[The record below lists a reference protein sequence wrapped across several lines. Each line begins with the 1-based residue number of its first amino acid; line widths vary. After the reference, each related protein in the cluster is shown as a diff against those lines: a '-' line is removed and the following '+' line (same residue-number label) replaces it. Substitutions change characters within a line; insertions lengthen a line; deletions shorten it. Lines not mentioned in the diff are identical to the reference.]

1 LGNLKR
7 QPRLSDPKFPNYSI
21 NLMAH
26 LTPTPALE
34 PGQDKTM
41 ILNMGPQHPST
52 HGVLR
57 VLLEIDGE
65 TVVRMM
71 PDIGFLHTGIE
82 KTCEAKFYQQ
92 VVPLTDRIDYL
103 CPMTNN
109 LCYVLAVEKLLGLEI
124 PPRAQWLRVMM
135 NELTRINSHLV
146 WLGTHA
152 MDIGAMTVFLYCF
165 REREDILRLFEAI
178 SGQRMMT
185 SYFRIGGVAL
195 DPPLGFF
202 DRLRKF
208 ADRFPS
214 RVDEYEGL
222 LTGNPIWQMR
232 TKGVAKISA
241 EDAIALGAS
250 GPTLRGS
257 GVDIDLR
264 RDAPYTGYENFK
276 FNVPLGKEGDV
287 FDRYMCRVRELRESI
302 GIVKQALDGIPEGPF
317 KANAPKVVLPDR
329 EKMKTQM
336 EALIYH
342 FKIITEGFEVPEGE
356 VYQAIESPR
365 GEMGYY
371 VVSDGGP
378 KPYRV
383 HMRSACLANMQTLP
397 TMCEGRLIADVVAAI
412 GSIDIVLGEID
423 R

>member
-1 LGNLKR
+1 
-7 QPRLSDPKFPNYSI
+7 
-21 NLMAH
+21 
-26 LTPTPALE
+26 
-34 PGQDKTM
+34 M

-65 TVVRMM
+65 TVVRLM
-71 PDIGFLHTGIE
+71 PDIGYLHTGIE

-124 PPRAQWLRVMM
+124 PPKAQWLRVLL

-152 MDIGAMTVFLYCF
+152 MDIGALTVFLYCF
-165 REREDILRLFEAI
+165 REREEVLKMFEMV

-195 DPPLGFF
+195 EPPLGFF
-202 DRLRKF
+202 DRVREF

-214 RVDEYEGL
+214 RVDEYENL

-232 TKGVAKISA
+232 TKGIATISA
-241 EDAIALGAS
+241 DDAMALSAT
-250 GPTLRGS
+250 GPTLRAS
-257 GVDIDLR
+257 GVDLDLR
-264 RDAPYTGYENFK
+264 RDAPYSSYDKFK
-276 FNVPLGKEGDV
+276 FQVPLGKNGDV
-287 FDRYMCRVRELRESI
+287 FDRYLCRVQELRESI
-302 GIVKQALDGIPEGPF
+302 SMVKQALDGMPEGPT
-317 KANAPKVVLPDR
+317 KADAPKVVLPDR

-342 FKIITEGFEVPEGE
+342 FKIITEGFAVPPGE
-356 VYQAIESPR
+356 VYQGVESPR

-371 VVSDGGP
+371 VVSDGTA

-383 HMRSACLANMQTLP
+383 HMRAACFANLQTLP
-397 TMCEGRLIADVVAAI
+397 KLCEGRLLADVVAAI

>member
-1 LGNLKR
+1 V
-7 QPRLSDPKFPNYSI
+7 
-21 NLMAH
+21 
-26 LTPTPALE
+26 LE

-124 PPRAQWLRVMM
+124 PPRAQWIRVMM

-185 SYFRIGGVAL
+185 SYFRIGGIAL
-195 DPPLGFF
+195 EPPLGFF

-208 ADRFPS
+208 ADKFPS
-214 RVDEYEGL
+214 RVDQYEGL
-222 LTGNPIWQMR
+222 LTGNPIWKMR
-232 TKGVAKISA
+232 TQGVAKITA

-264 RDAPYTGYENFK
+264 RDNPYTGYENFQFK
-276 FNVPLGKEGDV
+276 VPLGKNGDV
-287 FDRYMCRVRELRESI
+287 FDRYMCRVAELRESI
-302 GIVKQALDGIPEGPF
+302 GMVKQALDGLPSGPV

-329 EKMKTQM
+329 EKMKTEM
-336 EALIYH
+336 ESLIYH

-356 VYQAIESPR
+356 VYQAVESPR

-371 VVSDGGP
+371 VVSDGSS

-383 HMRSACLANMQTLP
+383 HMRSACLANMQLLP
-397 TMCEGRLIADVVAAI
+397 TMCEGHLIADVVAAI

>member
-1 LGNLKR
+1 
-7 QPRLSDPKFPNYSI
+7 
-21 NLMAH
+21 MAH
-26 LTPTPALE
+26 LTSTPALE

-65 TVVRMM
+65 TIVRMM

-124 PPRAQWLRVMM
+124 PPKAQWLRVMM

-195 DPPLGFF
+195 PPPLDFY
-202 DRLRKF
+202 DRVRKF
-208 ADRFPS
+208 ADRFPA
-214 RVDEYEGL
+214 RIDQYEGL
-222 LTGNPIWQMR
+222 LTGNPIWKMR
-232 TKGVAKISA
+232 TKGVARISA

-276 FNVPLGKEGDV
+276 FKVPLGKEGDV
-287 FDRYMCRVRELRESI
+287 FDRYMCRVQELRESI
-302 GIVKQALDGIPEGPF
+302 GIVRQALDGMPEGPI

-329 EKMKTQM
+329 EKMKTEM
-336 EALIYH
+336 ESLIYH
-342 FKIITEGFEVPEGE
+342 FKIITEGFQVPEGE
-356 VYQAIESPR
+356 VYQAVESPR

-371 VVSDGGP
+371 VVSDGSA

-383 HMRSACLANMQTLP
+383 HMRSACLANMQLLP
-397 TMCEGRLIADVVAAI
+397 TMCEGKLIADVVAAI

>member
-1 LGNLKR
+1 
-7 QPRLSDPKFPNYSI
+7 
-21 NLMAH
+21 MAH
-26 LTPTPALE
+26 LTPTPVLE
-34 PGQDKTM
+34 PGQDRTM

-65 TVVRMM
+65 TIVRIM
-71 PDIGFLHTGIE
+71 PDIGYLHTGIE

-103 CPMTNN
+103 CPLTNN

-124 PPRAQWLRVMM
+124 PPRAQWLRVML

-152 MDIGAMTVFLYCF
+152 MDIGALTVFLYCF
-165 REREDILRLFEAI
+165 REREDILRLFEMV

-185 SYFRIGGVAL
+185 SYFRIGGLAL
-195 DPPLGFF
+195 EPPLGFF
-202 DRLRKF
+202 EKVKDF
-208 ADRFPS
+208 VDRFPA
-214 RVDEYEGL
+214 RIDEYENL
-222 LTGNPIWQMR
+222 LTANPIWMRR
-232 TKGVAKISA
+232 TKGVATLTPD
-241 EDAIALGAS
+241 DAIALGAS
-250 GPTLRGS
+250 GPTLRAS

-264 RDAPYTGYENFK
+264 RDIPYSSYEKFQFK
-276 FNVPLGKEGDV
+276 VPTATEGDV
-287 FDRYMCRVRELRESI
+287 FARYMVRVQELRESNA
-302 GIVKQALDGIPEGPF
+302 IVKQSLEGIPGGSI
-317 KANAPKVVLPDR
+317 KADAPKVVLPDR

-342 FKIITEGFEVPEGE
+342 FKIITEGFTVPAGE
-356 VYQAIESPR
+356 VYQAVESPR

-371 VVSDGGP
+371 VVSDGTA

-383 HMRSACLANMQTLP
+383 HMRSACLANLQLLP
-397 TMCEGRLIADVVAAI
+397 KMCEGRLIADVVAAI

>member
-1 LGNLKR
+1 
-7 QPRLSDPKFPNYSI
+7 
-21 NLMAH
+21 MAH
-26 LTPTPALE
+26 LTATPVLE
-34 PGQDKTM
+34 PGQDRTM

-65 TVVRMM
+65 TVVRIM

-124 PPRAQWLRVMM
+124 PPKAQWMRVLM

-152 MDIGAMTVFLYCF
+152 LDIGAMTVFLYCF
-165 REREDILRLFEAI
+165 REREEVLKLFEAI

-185 SYFRIGGVAL
+185 SYFRIGGLAL
-195 DPPLGFF
+195 EPPLDFF
-202 DRLRKF
+202 DRVRKF
-208 ADRFPS
+208 AGYFS
-214 RVDEYEGL
+214 EKVDEYENL
-222 LTGNPIWQMR
+222 LTGNPIWMMR
-232 TKGVAKISA
+232 TKGVARITA
-241 EDAIALGAS
+241 EDAVALGAS

-264 RDAPYTGYENFK
+264 RDMPYSGYENFK
-276 FNVPLGKEGDV
+276 FTVPVRQEGDV
-287 FDRYMCRVRELRESI
+287 FARYLCRVAELRESNK
-302 GIVKQALDGIPEGPF
+302 IVAQALDGMPEGPV
-317 KANAPKVVLPDR
+317 KANAPGVVLPDR

-342 FKIITEGFEVPEGE
+342 FKIITEGFAVPAGE
-356 VYQAIESPR
+356 VYQAVESPR

-371 VVSDGGP
+371 IVSDGTA

-383 HMRSACLANMQTLP
+383 HMRAACLANLQTLP
-397 TMCEGRLIADVVAAI
+397 KMCEGGLIADVVAAI

>member
-1 LGNLKR
+1 
-7 QPRLSDPKFPNYSI
+7 
-21 NLMAH
+21 MAH
-26 LTPTPALE
+26 LNPTPVLE
-34 PGQDKTM
+34 PGQDRTM

-65 TVVRMM
+65 TVVRLM
-71 PDIGFLHTGIE
+71 PDIGYLHTGIE

-103 CPMTNN
+103 CPLTNN

-124 PPRAQWLRVMM
+124 PPKAQWLRVLL

-152 MDIGAMTVFLYCF
+152 MDIGALTVFLYCF
-165 REREDILRLFEAI
+165 REREEVLKMFEMV

-185 SYFRIGGVAL
+185 SYFRVGGIAL
-195 DPPLGFF
+195 EPPLGFF
-202 DRLRKF
+202 DRVRDF
-208 ADRFPS
+208 AGYFPE
-214 RVDEYEGL
+214 RVDEYENL
-222 LTGNPIWQMR
+222 LTGNPIWMMR
-232 TKGVAKISA
+232 TKGVAKMTP
-241 EDAIALGAS
+241 EDAIALGAT
-250 GPTLRGS
+250 GPTLRAS

-264 RDAPYTGYENFK
+264 RDMPYSSYEK
-276 FNVPLGKEGDV
+276 FQFRVPISQEGDV
-287 FDRYMCRVRELRESI
+287 FARYICRVQELREST
-302 GIVKQALDGIPEGPF
+302 GIVRQALDGMPEGPI
-317 KANAPKVVLPDR
+317 KADAPHVVLPDR

-336 EALIYH
+336 ESLIYH
-342 FKIITEGFEVPEGE
+342 FKIITEGFAVPAGE
-356 VYQAIESPR
+356 VYQAVESPR

-371 VVSDGGP
+371 IVSDGTA

-383 HMRSACLANMQTLP
+383 HMRSACFANLQTLAK
-397 TMCEGRLIADVVAAI
+397 MCEGRLLADVVAAI

>member
-1 LGNLKR
+1 
-7 QPRLSDPKFPNYSI
+7 
-21 NLMAH
+21 MAH
-26 LTPTPALE
+26 LTPTPVLE
-34 PGQDKTM
+34 PGQDRTM

-65 TVVRMM
+65 TVVRIM

-124 PPRAQWLRVMM
+124 PAKAQWMRVLM

-152 MDIGAMTVFLYCF
+152 LDIGAMTVFLYCF
-165 REREDILRLFEAI
+165 REREEVLKLFEAI

-185 SYFRIGGVAL
+185 SYFRIGGLAL
-195 DPPLGFF
+195 EPPLDFF
-202 DRLRKF
+202 DRVRKF
-208 ADRFPS
+208 AGYFPDK
-214 RVDEYEGL
+214 VDEYENL
-222 LTGNPIWQMR
+222 LTGNPIWGMR
-232 TKGVAKISA
+232 TKGVARMTA

-264 RDAPYTGYENFK
+264 RDMPYSGYENFK
-276 FNVPLGKEGDV
+276 FKVPVAQEGDV
-287 FDRYMCRVRELRESI
+287 FARYMCRVRELRESNA
-302 GIVKQALDGIPEGPF
+302 IVKQALEGMPEGPI
-317 KANAPKVVLPDR
+317 KANAPGVVLPDR

-342 FKIITEGFEVPEGE
+342 FKIITEGFAVPAGE
-356 VYQAIESPR
+356 VYQAVESPR

-371 VVSDGGP
+371 VVSDGTA

-383 HMRSACLANMQTLP
+383 HMRAACLANLQTLP
-397 TMCEGRLIADVVAAI
+397 KMCEGGLIADVVAAI

>member
-1 LGNLKR
+1 M
-7 QPRLSDPKFPNYSI
+7 S
-21 NLMAH
+21 H
-26 LTPTPALE
+26 LNPTPVLE
-34 PGQDKTM
+34 PLQDRTM

-57 VLLEIDGE
+57 VILEIDGE
-65 TVVRMM
+65 NVIRIM

-109 LCYVLAVEKLLGLEI
+109 LCYALAVEKLLGIEI
-124 PPRAQWLRVMM
+124 PPKAQWLRVLM
-135 NELTRINSHLV
+135 NELTRINAHLV

-152 MDIGAMTVFLYCF
+152 LDIGAMTVFLYCF
-165 REREDILRLFEAI
+165 REREDILRIFEMV

-185 SYFRIGGVAL
+185 SYFRIGGIAL
-195 DPPLGFF
+195 EPPIGCFEKVR
-202 DRLRKF
+202 DF
-208 ADRFPS
+208 AGRFPS
-214 RVDEYEGL
+214 KVDEYENL
-222 LTGNPIWQMR
+222 LTGNPIWGMR

-241 EDAIALGAS
+241 EDALALGAS

-257 GVDIDLR
+257 GVDFDLR
-264 RDAPYTGYENFK
+264 RDMPYSGYENFK
-276 FNVPLGKEGDV
+276 FQVPLGTEGDV

-302 GIVKQALDGIPEGPF
+302 GIVRQALDGMPEGPI
-317 KANAPKVVLPDR
+317 KADAPKVVLPDR
-329 EKMKTQM
+329 EKMKTEM

-342 FKIITEGFEVPEGE
+342 FKIITEGFTVPAGE
-356 VYQAIESPR
+356 VYQAVESPR

-371 VVSDGGP
+371 VVSDGTA

-383 HMRSACLANMQTLP
+383 HMRAACLANLQTIP

>member
-1 LGNLKR
+1 MP
-7 QPRLSDPKFPNYSI
+7 QFP
-21 NLMAH
+21 A
-26 LTPTPALE
+26 TTVAE
-34 PGQDKTM
+34 PSQDRTL

-57 VLLEIDGE
+57 LVLEIDGE
-65 TVVRMM
+65 TVVRLM
-71 PDIGFLHTGIE
+71 PDIGYLHTGIE

-103 CPMTNN
+103 CPLTNN
-109 LCYVLAVEKLLGLEI
+109 LTYCLAVEKLLGLEI
-124 PPRAQWLRVMM
+124 PAKAQWIRVLL

-152 MDIGAMTVFLYCF
+152 MDIGAMTVLLYCF
-165 REREDILRLFEAI
+165 REREDILRLFEMV

-185 SYFRIGGVAL
+185 SYFRVGGLAL
-195 DPPLGFF
+195 EPPLGFF
-202 DRLRKF
+202 ERAKQF
-208 ADRFPS
+208 ADRFPGN
-214 RVDEYEGL
+214 VDEYEGL
-222 LTGNPIWQMR
+222 LTGNPIFRMR
-232 TKGVAKISA
+232 TRGVARLSA
-241 EDAIALGAS
+241 EDAIALGAT

-264 RDAPYTGYENFK
+264 RDSPYSGYENFK
-276 FNVPLGKEGDV
+276 FKVPVGTEGDV
-287 FDRYMCRVRELRESI
+287 FSRYVCRVQELRESI
-302 GIVKQALDGIPEGPF
+302 GIVQQALAGMPEGRVT
-317 KANAPKVVLPDR
+317 ADAPKVVLPDR

-342 FKIITEGFEVPEGE
+342 FKIITEGFTVPAGE
-356 VYQAIESPR
+356 VYQAVESPR

-371 VVSDGGP
+371 IVSDGTA

-383 HMRSACLANMQTLP
+383 HMRGPSFANLQVLAK
-397 TMCEGRLIADVVAAI
+397 MCEGHLIADVVAAI
-412 GSIDIVLGEID
+412 GSIDIVLGDVD

>member
-1 LGNLKR
+1 M
-7 QPRLSDPKFPNYSI
+7 S
-21 NLMAH
+21 H
-26 LTPTPALE
+26 LTPTPVIDSV
-34 PGQDKTM
+34 QDKTM

-57 VLLEIDGE
+57 VILEIDGE
-65 TVVRMM
+65 NVVRIM
-71 PDIGFLHTGIE
+71 PDIGYLHTGIE

-92 VVPLTDRIDYL
+92 VVTLTDRIDYL
-103 CPMTNN
+103 CPLTNN
-109 LCYVLAVEKLLGLEI
+109 LCYVLAVEKLLDLEI
-124 PPRAQWLRVMM
+124 PPKAQWMRVLL

-152 MDIGAMTVFLYCF
+152 LDIGAMTVFLYCF
-165 REREDILRLFEAI
+165 REREDILRIFEMV

-185 SYFRIGGVAL
+185 SYFRVGGLAL
-195 DPPLGFF
+195 EPPLGFF
-202 DRLRKF
+202 EKVRDF
-208 ADRFPS
+208 ANRFPS
-214 RVDEYEGL
+214 KVDEYENL
-222 LTGNPIWQMR
+222 LTGNPIWGMR
-232 TKGVAKISA
+232 TKGVAKITA
-241 EDAIALGAS
+241 EDALALGAS

-257 GVDIDLR
+257 GVDFDLR
-264 RDAPYTGYENFK
+264 RDMPYSGYENFK

-287 FDRYMCRVRELRESI
+287 FDRYLCRVRELRESND
-302 GIVKQALDGIPEGPF
+302 IVKQALDGMPEGAI
-317 KANAPKVVLPDR
+317 KADAPKVVLPDR

-342 FKIITEGFEVPEGE
+342 FKIITEGFSVPAGE
-356 VYQAIESPR
+356 VYQAVESPR

-371 VVSDGGP
+371 VVSDGTA

-383 HMRSACLANMQTLP
+383 HMRAACLANLQTLP
-397 TMCEGRLIADVVAAI
+397 QMCEGRLIADVVAAI

>member
-1 LGNLKR
+1 
-7 QPRLSDPKFPNYSI
+7 
-21 NLMAH
+21 MAH
-26 LTPTPALE
+26 MTTVPTLD
-34 PGQDKTM
+34 PGQDRTM

-57 VLLEIDGE
+57 LILEIDGE
-65 TVVRMM
+65 TVVRIM
-71 PDIGFLHTGIE
+71 PDIGYLHTGIE

-124 PPRAQWLRVMM
+124 PPKAQWLRVML

-152 MDIGAMTVFLYCF
+152 MDIGALTVFLYCF
-165 REREDILRLFEAI
+165 REREDILRLFEAV

-195 DPPLGFF
+195 EPPLDFF
-202 DRLRKF
+202 DRVRKF
-208 ADRFPS
+208 ADSFPS
-214 RVDEYEGL
+214 KVDEYENL
-222 LTGNPIWQMR
+222 LTANPIWTMR
-232 TKGVAKISA
+232 TKGVARITA
-241 EDAIALGAS
+241 EDAVALGAS

-264 RDAPYTGYENFK
+264 RDMPYSGYENFK
-276 FNVPLGKEGDV
+276 FKVPTSTEGDV
-287 FDRYMCRVRELRESI
+287 FARYLCRVQELRESI
-302 GIVKQALDGIPEGPF
+302 SIVKQTLDGMPQGAI
-317 KANAPKVVLPDR
+317 KADAPKVVLPDR

-342 FKIITEGFEVPEGE
+342 FKIITEGFAVPAGE
-356 VYQAIESPR
+356 VYQAVESPR

-371 VVSDGGP
+371 VVSDGTA

-383 HMRSACLANMQTLP
+383 HMRSACLANLQLLP
-397 TMCEGRLIADVVAAI
+397 KMCEGRLIADVVAAI

>member
-1 LGNLKR
+1 
-7 QPRLSDPKFPNYSI
+7 
-21 NLMAH
+21 
-26 LTPTPALE
+26 
-34 PGQDKTM
+34 
-41 ILNMGPQHPST
+41 MGPQHPST

-57 VLLEIDGE
+57 LVLEIDGE
-65 TVVRMM
+65 TVVRVK
-71 PDIGFLHTGIE
+71 PEIGYLHTGIE

-109 LCYVLAVEKLLGLEI
+109 LCYCLAVEKLLGLEI
-124 PPRAQWLRVMM
+124 PPKAQWMRVLM

-152 MDIGAMTVFLYCF
+152 MDLGAMTVFLYCF
-165 REREDILRLFEAI
+165 REREDVLRFFEML

-185 SYFRIGGVAL
+185 SYFRIGGLAL
-195 DPPLGFF
+195 EPPLGFF
-202 DRLRKF
+202 EKVKKF
-208 ADRFPS
+208 ADRFPGN
-214 RVDEYEGL
+214 VDEYEGL
-222 LTGNPIWQMR
+222 LTGNPIFMMR
-232 TKGVAKISA
+232 TKGVACLSA
-241 EDAIALGAS
+241 DDAIAMGAC

-276 FNVPLGKEGDV
+276 FNVPVRTEGDV
-287 FDRYMCRVRELRESI
+287 FARYLCRVEELRESI
-302 GIVKQALDGIPEGPF
+302 GMVQQALAGMPEGPI
-317 KANAPKVVLPDR
+317 KADAPKVVLPDR

-342 FKIITEGFEVPEGE
+342 FKIVTEGFAVPPGE
-356 VYQAIESPR
+356 VYQAVESPR

-371 VVSDGGP
+371 IVSDGTA

-383 HMRSACLANMQTLP
+383 HMRGPSYANLQALAK
-397 TMCEGRLIADVVAAI
+397 MCEGGLIADVVAAI
-412 GSIDIVLGEID
+412 GSIDIVLGDVD

>member
-1 LGNLKR
+1 MG
-7 QPRLSDPKFPNYSI
+7 
-21 NLMAH
+21 H
-26 LTPTPALE
+26 LTATPVVE
-34 PGQDKTM
+34 PGQDRTM

-57 VLLEIDGE
+57 VILEIDGE
-65 TVVRMM
+65 NVVRLM
-71 PDIGFLHTGIE
+71 PDIGYLHTGIE

-103 CPMTNN
+103 CPLTNN
-109 LCYVLAVEKLLGLEI
+109 LCYALAVEKLLGLEI
-124 PPRAQWLRVMM
+124 PPKAQWLRVLL

-152 MDIGAMTVFLYCF
+152 MDIGALTVFLYCF
-165 REREDILRLFEAI
+165 REREEILKMFEMV

-185 SYFRIGGVAL
+185 SYFRVGGIAL
-195 DPPLGFF
+195 EPPLGFF
-202 DRLRKF
+202 DRVRDF
-208 ADRFPS
+208 AGYFPGK
-214 RVDEYEGL
+214 VDEYENL
-222 LTGNPIWQMR
+222 LTGNPIWKMR
-232 TKGVAKISA
+232 TKGVARISA
-241 EDAIALGAS
+241 EDAIALGAT

-264 RDAPYTGYENFK
+264 RDMPYSGYENFK
-276 FNVPLGKEGDV
+276 FKVPVSQEGDV
-287 FDRYMCRVRELRESI
+287 FARYMCRVLELRESVEI
-302 GIVKQALDGIPEGPF
+302 IRQALDGMPEGPI
-317 KANAPKVVLPDR
+317 KADAPHVVLPDR

-336 EALIYH
+336 ESLIYH
-342 FKIITEGFEVPEGE
+342 FKIITEGFAVPAGE
-356 VYQAIESPR
+356 VYQAVESPR

-371 VVSDGGP
+371 IVSDGTA

-383 HMRSACLANMQTLP
+383 HMRSACFANLQTLS
-397 TMCEGRLIADVVAAI
+397 TMCEGRLLADVVAAI

>member
-1 LGNLKR
+1 
-7 QPRLSDPKFPNYSI
+7 
-21 NLMAH
+21 MAH
-26 LTPTPALE
+26 LSPTPALE

-82 KTCEAKFYQQ
+82 KTCEAKFYHQ

-165 REREDILRLFEAI
+165 REREEILRLFEAI

-195 DPPLGFF
+195 EPPLDFF
-202 DRLRKF
+202 DRVKKF
-208 ADRFPS
+208 ADIFPG

-222 LTGNPIWQMR
+222 LTGNPIWVMR

-264 RDAPYTGYENFK
+264 RDMPYSGYENFK
-276 FNVPLGKEGDV
+276 FKVPVGKEGDV
-287 FDRYMCRVRELRESI
+287 FERYMLRVAELRESI
-302 GIVKQALDGIPEGPF
+302 GIVKQALEGMPSGPV

-329 EKMKTQM
+329 EKMKTEM

-342 FKIITEGFEVPEGE
+342 FKIVTEGFAVPEGE
-356 VYQAIESPR
+356 VYQAVESPR

-371 VVSDGGP
+371 VVSDGSA

-397 TMCEGRLIADVVAAI
+397 KMCEGRLIADVVAAI

>member
-1 LGNLKR
+1 
-7 QPRLSDPKFPNYSI
+7 
-21 NLMAH
+21 
-26 LTPTPALE
+26 
-34 PGQDKTM
+34 M

-57 VLLEIDGE
+57 VILEIDGE
-65 TVVRMM
+65 TVIRIM
-71 PDIGFLHTGIE
+71 PDIGYLHTGIE

-103 CPMTNN
+103 CPLTNN
-109 LCYVLAVEKLLGLEI
+109 LCYCLAVEKLLGLEI
-124 PPRAQWLRVMM
+124 PAKAQWMRVLL

-152 MDIGAMTVFLYCF
+152 MDIGALTVFLYCF
-165 REREDILRLFEAI
+165 REREDILRLFEAV

-185 SYFRIGGVAL
+185 SYFRIGGLAL
-195 DPPLGFF
+195 EPPLDFF
-202 DRLRKF
+202 DRVRSF
-208 ADRFPS
+208 VDRFPS
-214 RVDEYEGL
+214 KIDEYENL
-222 LTGNPIWQMR
+222 LTANPIWLMR
-232 TKGVAKISA
+232 TRGVAGITA

-257 GVDIDLR
+257 GADFDLR
-264 RDAPYTGYENFK
+264 RDMPYSSYDKFK
-276 FNVPLGKEGDV
+276 FNVPVAQEGDV
-287 FDRYMCRVRELRESI
+287 FARYQVRVQELRESNK
-302 GIVKQALDGIPEGPF
+302 IVQQALDGMPSGPI
-317 KANAPKVVLPDR
+317 KADAPKVVLPDR

-342 FKIITEGFEVPEGE
+342 FKIITEGFSVPAGE
-356 VYQAIESPR
+356 VYQAVESPR

-371 VVSDGGP
+371 VVSDGTA

-383 HMRSACLANMQTLP
+383 HMRSACLANLQLLP
-397 TMCEGRLIADVVAAI
+397 AMCEGRLIADVVAAI

>member
-1 LGNLKR
+1 
-7 QPRLSDPKFPNYSI
+7 
-21 NLMAH
+21 MAH
-26 LTPTPALE
+26 LSPTPVLE
-34 PGQDKTM
+34 PGQDRTM

-65 TVVRMM
+65 TVVRIM

-124 PPRAQWLRVMM
+124 PPKAQWMRVLM

-152 MDIGAMTVFLYCF
+152 LDIGAMTVFLYCF
-165 REREDILRLFEAI
+165 REREEILKLFEAI

-185 SYFRIGGVAL
+185 SYFRIGGLAL
-195 DPPLGFF
+195 EPPLDFF
-202 DRLRKF
+202 DRVRKF
-208 ADRFPS
+208 AKTFPS
-214 RVDEYEGL
+214 KVDEYENL
-222 LTGNPIWQMR
+222 LTGNPIWMMR
-232 TKGVAKISA
+232 TQGVARMTA
-241 EDAIALGAS
+241 EDAIGLGAS

-264 RDAPYTGYENFK
+264 RDMPYSGYENFK
-276 FNVPLGKEGDV
+276 FKVPVRQEGDV
-287 FDRYMCRVRELRESI
+287 FARYLCRVAELRESI
-302 GIVKQALDGIPEGPF
+302 AIVGQALDGMPAGAI
-317 KANAPKVVLPDR
+317 KADAPGIVLPDR

-342 FKIITEGFEVPEGE
+342 FKIITEGFAVPAGE
-356 VYQAIESPR
+356 VYQAVESPR

-371 VVSDGGP
+371 VVSDGTA

-383 HMRSACLANMQTLP
+383 HMRAACLANLQTLP
-397 TMCEGRLIADVVAAI
+397 KMCEGGLIADVVAAI

>member
-1 LGNLKR
+1 MT
-7 QPRLSDPKFPNYSI
+7 QFPTAVAEAGRETASGDRT
-21 NLMAH
+21 LV
-26 LTPTPALE
+26 
-34 PGQDKTM
+34 
-41 ILNMGPQHPST
+41 LNMGPQHPST

-57 VLLEIDGE
+57 LVLEIDGE
-65 TVVRMM
+65 TIVALK
-71 PDIGFLHTGIE
+71 PEIGYLHTGIE

-109 LCYVLAVEKLLGLEI
+109 LAYCLAVEKLLGLEI
-124 PPRAQWLRVMM
+124 PPKAQWMRVLM

-152 MDIGAMTVFLYCF
+152 MDLGAMTVFLYCF
-165 REREDILRLFEAI
+165 REREDVLRFFEMV

-185 SYFRIGGVAL
+185 SYFRIGGLAL
-195 DPPLGFF
+195 EPPLGFF
-202 DRLRKF
+202 EKVKKF
-208 ADRFPS
+208 ADRFPGN
-214 RVDEYEGL
+214 VDEYEGL
-222 LTGNPIWQMR
+222 LTGNPIFMMR
-232 TKGVAKISA
+232 TKGVARLSA
-241 EDAIALGAS
+241 EDAIALGAC

-264 RDAPYTGYENFK
+264 RDSPYTGYENFK
-276 FNVPLGKEGDV
+276 FNVPVRTEGDV
-287 FDRYMCRVRELRESI
+287 FARYLCRVAELRESI
-302 GIVKQALDGIPEGPF
+302 GMVQQALAGMPEGPV
-317 KANAPKVVLPDR
+317 KADAPKVVLPDR

-342 FKIITEGFEVPEGE
+342 FKIITEGFSVPAGE

-371 VVSDGGP
+371 IVSDGTA

-383 HMRSACLANMQTLP
+383 HMRGPSYANLQTLAK
-397 TMCEGRLIADVVAAI
+397 MCEGQLIADVVAAI
-412 GSIDIVLGEID
+412 GSIDVVLGDID

>member
-1 LGNLKR
+1 
-7 QPRLSDPKFPNYSI
+7 
-21 NLMAH
+21 MAH
-26 LTPTPALE
+26 LTPTPVLE
-34 PGQDKTM
+34 PGQDRTM

-65 TVVRMM
+65 TVVRIM

-124 PPRAQWLRVMM
+124 PPKAQWMRVLM

-152 MDIGAMTVFLYCF
+152 MDIGALTVFLYCF
-165 REREDILRLFEAI
+165 REREEILKMFEMI
-178 SGQRMMT
+178 SGQRMMS
-185 SYFRIGGVAL
+185 SYFRVGGISL
-195 DPPLGFF
+195 EPPLGFF
-202 DRLRKF
+202 DRVKQF
-208 ADRFPS
+208 AGYFPS
-214 RVDEYEGL
+214 KVDEYENL
-222 LTGNPIWQMR
+222 LTGNPIWGMR
-232 TKGVAKISA
+232 TKGVARMTA

-264 RDAPYTGYENFK
+264 RDMPYSGYENFK
-276 FNVPLGKEGDV
+276 FNVPVAQEGDV
-287 FDRYMCRVRELRESI
+287 FARYMCRVKELRESTS
-302 GIVKQALDGIPEGPF
+302 IVRQALEGMPEGPI
-317 KANAPKVVLPDR
+317 KADAPGIVLPDR

-342 FKIITEGFEVPEGE
+342 FKIITEGFAVPAGE
-356 VYQAIESPR
+356 VYQAVESPR

-371 VVSDGGP
+371 VVSDGTA

-383 HMRSACLANMQTLP
+383 HMRAACLANLQTLP
-397 TMCEGRLIADVVAAI
+397 TMCEGGLIADVVAAI

>member
-1 LGNLKR
+1 
-7 QPRLSDPKFPNYSI
+7 
-21 NLMAH
+21 
-26 LTPTPALE
+26 
-34 PGQDKTM
+34 M

-57 VLLEIDGE
+57 LLLEIDGE
-65 TVVRMM
+65 TIVRMM

-103 CPMTNN
+103 CPLTNN

-165 REREDILRLFEAI
+165 REREEILRLFEAI

-195 DPPLGFF
+195 EPPLDFF
-202 DRLRKF
+202 GRVKKF
-208 ADRFPS
+208 ADKFPS
-214 RVDEYEGL
+214 RIDQYEGL
-222 LTGNPIWQMR
+222 LTGNPIWKMR

-250 GPTLRGS
+250 GPTVRGS

-264 RDAPYTGYENFK
+264 RDNPYSGYENFK
-276 FNVPLGKEGDV
+276 FKVPLGKNGDV
-287 FDRYMCRVRELRESI
+287 FDRYMCRVQELRESI
-302 GIVKQALDGIPEGPF
+302 DIVQQTLAGMPSGPI

-329 EKMKTQM
+329 EKMKTEM
-336 EALIYH
+336 ESLIYH

-356 VYQAIESPR
+356 VYQAVESPR

-371 VVSDGGP
+371 VVSDGSS

-383 HMRSACLANMQTLP
+383 HMRSACLANMQLLP
-397 TMCEGRLIADVVAAI
+397 KMCEGKLLADVVAAI

>member
-1 LGNLKR
+1 
-7 QPRLSDPKFPNYSI
+7 
-21 NLMAH
+21 MAH
-26 LTPTPALE
+26 LTPTPVLE
-34 PGQDKTM
+34 PGQDRTM

-65 TVVRMM
+65 TVVRIM
-71 PDIGFLHTGIE
+71 PDIGYLHTGIE

-124 PPRAQWLRVMM
+124 PPKAQWMRVLM

-152 MDIGAMTVFLYCF
+152 LDIGAMTVFLYCF
-165 REREDILRLFEAI
+165 REREVILKLFEAI
-178 SGQRMMT
+178 AGQRMMT
-185 SYFRIGGVAL
+185 SYFRIGGLAL
-195 DPPLGFF
+195 EPPLDFF
-202 DRLRKF
+202 DRVREF
-208 ADRFPS
+208 AGYFS
-214 RVDEYEGL
+214 SKVDEYENL
-222 LTGNPIWQMR
+222 LTGNPIWMMR
-232 TKGVAKISA
+232 TKGVAKLTA

-264 RDAPYTGYENFK
+264 RDMPYTGYENFK
-276 FNVPLGKEGDV
+276 FKVPVAQEGDV
-287 FDRYMCRVRELRESI
+287 FSRYMCRVAELRESNK
-302 GIVKQALDGIPEGPF
+302 IVQQALDGMPEGPI
-317 KANAPKVVLPDR
+317 KANAPGVVLPDR

-342 FKIITEGFEVPEGE
+342 FKIITEGFAVPAGE
-356 VYQAIESPR
+356 VYQAVESPR

-371 VVSDGGP
+371 VVSDGTA

-383 HMRSACLANMQTLP
+383 HMRAACLANLQTLP
-397 TMCEGRLIADVVAAI
+397 KMCEGGLIADVVAAI

>member
-1 LGNLKR
+1 
-7 QPRLSDPKFPNYSI
+7 
-21 NLMAH
+21 
-26 LTPTPALE
+26 
-34 PGQDKTM
+34 
-41 ILNMGPQHPST
+41 MGPQHPST

-57 VLLEIDGE
+57 LVLEIDGE
-65 TVVRMM
+65 TV
-71 PDIGFLHTGIE
+71 IGLKPEIGYLHTGIE

-109 LCYVLAVEKLLGLEI
+109 LTYCLAVEKLLGLEI
-124 PPRAQWLRVMM
+124 PPKAQWLRVLM

-152 MDIGAMTVFLYCF
+152 MDLGAMTVFLYCF
-165 REREDILRLFEAI
+165 REREDVLRLFEMI

-195 DPPLGFF
+195 EPPLGFF
-202 DRLRKF
+202 DKVKKF
-208 ADRFPS
+208 ADRFPGN
-214 RVDEYEGL
+214 VDEYEGL
-222 LTGNPIWQMR
+222 LTGNPIFMMR
-232 TKGVAKISA
+232 TKGVAHLSA
-241 EDAIALGAS
+241 EDAIAMGAC

-276 FNVPLGKEGDV
+276 FNVPVRTEGDV
-287 FDRYMCRVRELRESI
+287 FARYLCRVQELRESI
-302 GIVKQALDGIPEGPF
+302 GMVQQALAGMPEGPI
-317 KANAPKVVLPDR
+317 KADAPKVVLPDR

-342 FKIITEGFEVPEGE
+342 FKIITEGFTVPEGE
-356 VYQAIESPR
+356 VYQAVESPR

-371 VVSDGGP
+371 IVSDGTA

-383 HMRSACLANMQTLP
+383 HMRGPSYANLQALAK
-397 TMCEGRLIADVVAAI
+397 MCEGQLIADVVAAI
-412 GSIDIVLGEID
+412 GSIDVVLGDID